1 MNSYVS
7 CGFKAQLAEGSF
19 TLVAGVH
26 VQLQQRGEG
35 SKNNFEASTY
45 IHRGSKNKYLRHPKK
60 QNIPLESLV
69 FAFARRNRRN
79 FCGFLWHFGSGTSRP
94 GRPGNHASNRRFRIA
109 MGYFRVVLGLFRVT
123 VHWWVVLVLSKDW
136 FGVI

>member
-69 FAFARRNRRN
+69 LPLQDETDEISVVFYGTLEVEPLAQDDLEITHPT
-79 FCGFLWHFGSGTSRP
+79 GDLGSLWVISGLCWVYLGS
-94 GRPGNHASNRRFRIA
+94 
-109 MGYFRVVLGLFRVT
+109 LFIGG
-123 VHWWVVLVLSKDW
+123 W
-136 FGVI
+136 F